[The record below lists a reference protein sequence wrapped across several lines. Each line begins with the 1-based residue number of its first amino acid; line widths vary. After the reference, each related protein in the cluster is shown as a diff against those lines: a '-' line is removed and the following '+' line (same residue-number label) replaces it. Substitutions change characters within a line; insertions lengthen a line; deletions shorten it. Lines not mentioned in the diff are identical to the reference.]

1 MTDQT
6 PTATAST
13 PAVADQTP
21 TATASTSAAADPTP
35 TATASAPMM
44 ASASAPENTERLPD
58 TATSL
63 PLLGLLGLGLLATGL
78 LSRKSRTN

>member
-1 MTDQT
+1 
-6 PTATAST
+6 
-13 PAVADQTP
+13 
-21 TATASTSAAADPTP
+21 
-35 TATASAPMM
+35 MM
-44 ASASAPENTERLPD
+44 ASASARENTERLPD